1 MSYQQQPPPQ
11 GYPQPAYGGYQQPQG
26 YPPQGF
32 DPNYPQQGYQQ
43 PAYQQP
49 VSVDLSNKRIT
60 PYLLIHRWVT
70 QIKVVQPQLQHQS
83 RRKIRD
89 VSRVVSLRCVVAS
102 YVPNAATAAP
112 TAARCAAKLY
122 DQ

>member
-49 VSVDLSNKRIT
+49 MGYPNQGGPAPAPAPEQKEDKGCLSI
-60 PYLLIHRWVT
+60 
-70 QIKVVQPQLQHQS
+70 
-83 RRKIRD
+83 
-89 VSRVVSLRCVVAS
+89 SLRCVVAS